1 MKKFS
6 KIATAIVAGCALVGV
21 TTGGAILLND
31 DDKDIII
38 NVDTI
43 PQEEPQEP
51 EVPVEGD
58 ENIEDIPQ
66 DTPTEE
72 IPSEEEPQEDEI
84 PTEGEPEESEEK
96 ISPEDTP
103 SDPQEEPQED
113 PQEEPQEDDS
123 LQPLITEYGYI
134 TVEVRIYNRQ
144 SGVYSKSDILNFEGE
159 GSISVYNLY
168 EEIKAEY
175 PSRKQCSE
183 PSESLNTYLEYSNDN
198 TVDLIVYFK

>member
-1 MKKFS
+1 MKKFT
-6 KIATAIVAGCALVGV
+6 KIATSIVAGCALVGV

-38 NVDTI
+38 NVI

-51 EVPVEGD
+51 EIPVEGD
-58 ENIEDIPQ
+58 ENPEDIPQ
-66 DTPTEE
+66 ETPIEE
-72 IPSEEEPQEDEI
+72 TPSEEEPEETPSEKEDK
-84 PTEGEPEESEEK
+84 EET
-96 ISPEDTP
+96 SPENSTP
-103 SDPQEEPQED
+103 DPQYEPQEES
-113 PQEEPQEDDS
+113 QEDDS

-183 PSESLNTYLEYSNDN
+183 PSESLNTYLKYSNDS
-198 TVDLIVYFK
+198 TVDLIVHFK